1 MSTSKLKEIKL
12 KYENHEI
19 DNFKNEDLFM
29 DSYVEL
35 LKNTIQ
41 LLYHIIDFKYC
52 DDGGEP
58 KLISKD
64 NAVLGGNLT
73 RLIKLSTSF
82 LQNVCERKLEIC
94 FILNRC
100 IAETAINIKYML
112 VESEERV
119 KRNYIK
125 HSLITEKEL
134 WQTILSNVN
143 DRNNAILPIEE
154 RMQKS
159 IEYSFD
165 KSDFEIDE
173 VNKSSKWK
181 SIKSR
186 ADEVAGEMFY
196 SVFYGISSHSIH
208 GNWQDILYNNL
219 SKSEDGFKINLKWNN
234 PKPQIMEGVILFN
247 LDLVNIFC
255 EKELKENSNY
265 DILKEKVKMLFDY
278 YECLST
284 KHEVYL
290 TSKNCT

>member
-1 MSTSKLKEIKL
+1 AKLKEIKL

-82 LQNVCERKLEIC
+82 LQNVCERKIEIC

-154 RMQKS
+154 
-159 IEYSFD
+159 
-165 KSDFEIDE
+165 
-173 VNKSSKWK
+173 
-181 SIKSR
+181 
-186 ADEVAGEMFY
+186 
-196 SVFYGISSHSIH
+196 
-208 GNWQDILYNNL
+208 
-219 SKSEDGFKINLKWNN
+219 
-234 PKPQIMEGVILFN
+234 
-247 LDLVNIFC
+247 
-255 EKELKENSNY
+255 
-265 DILKEKVKMLFDY
+265 
-278 YECLST
+278 
-284 KHEVYL
+284 
-290 TSKNCT
+290 